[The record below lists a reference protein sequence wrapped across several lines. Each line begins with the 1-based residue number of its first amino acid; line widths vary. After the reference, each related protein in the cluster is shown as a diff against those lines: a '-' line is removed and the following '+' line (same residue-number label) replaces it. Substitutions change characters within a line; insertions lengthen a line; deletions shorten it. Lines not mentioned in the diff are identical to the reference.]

1 MKETIKKYI
10 KPFSARKKAF
20 FICETPILKAK
31 RIEIGKLN
39 NPAIGGGYNT
49 PRIAL
54 RFIPVIVQFQRKLKT
69 LQKNG
74 SPYENGLAL
83 IYS

>member
-1 MKETIKKYI
+1 LKKELAMTETIKKYI
-10 KPFSARKKAF
+10 KPFSARGKAF
-20 FICETPILKAK
+20 FIA
-31 RIEIGKLN
+31 
-39 NPAIGGGYNT
+39 
-49 PRIAL
+49 
-54 RFIPVIVQFQRKLKT
+54 QFQRKLKT